1 LTTLSR
7 SQFLRLAAAAAALP
21 PSLARA
27 QAWPARPVRIIVGF
41 AAGGGVD
48 ITARLIGQW
57 LSDRLGQS
65 FVIENRAGAD
75 GNIGTEAVVN
85 APADGYTLLLA
96 TVPNAVNATL
106 YPKLSFNFIRDIAPV
121 AGVIRVPMVV
131 LVHPS
136 VPATTIPEFIAYAK
150 ANPGKINMASAGTGS
165 APHMAG
171 ELFNATAGVQMVH
184 VPYRGQGP
192 ALGDLIGGQ
201 VQIMFATAPGTID
214 YIRTGKLR
222 ALAVTTST
230 QAEVLRDLPTVGA
243 FIAGY
248 DANQWY
254 GVGAPKGTPA
264 GIVDRLNTEINA
276 AFADSVMKARFADI
290 GGDPLTGSPA
300 DFGRLIADET
310 EKWAGVIKS
319 GGVKTD

>member
-1 LTTLSR
+1 
-7 SQFLRLAAAAAALP
+7 
-21 PSLARA
+21 
-27 QAWPARPVRIIVGF
+27 
-41 AAGGGVD
+41 
-48 ITARLIGQW
+48 
-57 LSDRLGQS
+57 
-65 FVIENRAGAD
+65 
-75 GNIGTEAVVN
+75 
-85 APADGYTLLLA
+85 
-96 TVPNAVNATL
+96 
-106 YPKLSFNFIRDIAPV
+106 
-121 AGVIRVPMVV
+121 
-131 LVHPS
+131 
-136 VPATTIPEFIAYAK
+136 
-150 ANPGKINMASAGTGS
+150 
-165 APHMAG
+165 
-171 ELFNATAGVQMVH
+171 
-184 VPYRGQGP
+184 
-192 ALGDLIGGQ
+192 
-201 VQIMFATAPGTID
+201 MFATAPGTID